1 MPQGSG
7 KTTKKVVKWCVRELP
22 GYSGCDKFFFLFF
35 WSMLFLCEMEIR
47 LMPNWPSEWFWLKLN
62 DFKVESHCSLRR
74 INETCSSTHK
84 RLPPSL
90 PVVVGV
96 DTDTP
101 HLRQQWT
108 TTALYNRVWKPW
120 YLFCIIEKILAKFGI
135 LCTNA
140 YLYEGDGVAI
150 FSFCRDAWDQLLR
163 SEIYAFCR
171 CGWVEAKKLVPSQK
185 NSR

>member
-1 MPQGSG
+1 MN
-7 KTTKKVVKWCVRELP
+7 
-22 GYSGCDKFFFLFF
+22 DFD
-35 WSMLFLCEMEIR
+35 
-47 LMPNWPSEWFWLKLN
+47 LKRN

-90 PVVVGV
+90 PVVVEV

-171 CGWVEAKKLVPSQK
+171 CGWVEAKNLVPSQN
-185 NSR
+185 NSRLRVGLYEAMDFTARRGKFLHLTFSTINEWKFDAH

>member
-7 KTTKKVVKWCVRELP
+7 KTTKKVVKWCVGELP

-101 HLRQQWT
+101 HLRQQWKT
-108 TTALYNRVWKPW
+108 KALYNRVWKPW
-120 YLFCIIEKILAKFGI
+120 YLFCIIEKNISKVWN
-135 LCTNA
+135 T
-140 YLYEGDGVAI
+140 LYKCLPLRGRWCCD
-150 FSFCRDAWDQLLR
+150 FQFLSWRLR
-163 SEIYAFCR
+163 SVIAVRNLRF
-171 CGWVEAKKLVPSQK
+171 L
-185 NSR
+185 

>member
-1 MPQGSG
+1 MNDF
-7 KTTKKVVKWCVRELP
+7 E
-22 GYSGCDKFFFLFF
+22 
-35 WSMLFLCEMEIR
+35 
-47 LMPNWPSEWFWLKLN
+47 LKLN

-101 HLRQQWT
+101 HLGDSEQQQRYIT
-108 TTALYNRVWKPW
+108 EYGSHDTYFVL
-120 YLFCIIEKILAKFGI
+120 EKILAKFGI

-140 YLYEGDGVAI
+140 YLYEGDGAAI
-150 FSFCRDAWDQLLR
+150 FSFCRDA
-163 SEIYAFCR
+163 
-171 CGWVEAKKLVPSQK
+171 
-185 NSR
+185 